1 MDCLIVPKVT
11 LSFDTRFTN
20 LKIIENLGLI
30 VLKQIKLATL
40 ELKPAK
46 KVDRNL
52 IYLIAHT

>member
-11 LSFDTRFTN
+11 LSFETRFTN
-20 LKIIENLGLI
+20 LKIIESLELI
-30 VLKQIKLATL
+30 LFLLATL
-40 ELKPAK
+40 KLKPAK